1 MNTLGC
7 GTSFNKNLSKESKIK
22 GKGCPFLLTEHPFFY
37 KKILYFN
44 NAFRPTW
51 NIAYIKKFIKVYV
64 IRGKYML
71 KILPNPCTIKL
82 PIKCQ

>member
-1 MNTLGC
+1 MNTLEC
-7 GTSFNKNLSKESKIK
+7 GTLFNKNLFKESSSKE
-22 GKGCPFLLTEHPFFY
+22 KGCPFLLMEHPFFY

-44 NAFRPTW
+44 NAFRSAW
-51 NIAYIKKFIKVYV
+51 NIAYIKKLIKVYV
-64 IRGKYML
+64 IRDKYML